1 METRHRFWLLVLTRF
16 NICIDIRVLRL
27 NYVPSNAR
35 VEVST
40 LVPQKVTLFAHK
52 VLTEVTKL
60 KWGHEA
66 LIQYDWHPYRKGAF
80 GHGDR
85 YTEDPR

>member
-60 KWGHEA
+60 KWGR
-66 LIQYDWHPYRKGAF
+66 QDGP
-80 GHGDR
+80 
-85 YTEDPR
+85 